1 MNGSCTNVGH
11 ETRYSTDGSSL
22 EFERCVGP
30 RGELWA
36 MQEPPSA
43 ERKHKPLPDSH
54 GLFFFFCQTPLL
66 LPELFRNRG
75 ALRPVLWMQRFVC
88 ILPSNKSGPV
98 LFLMKSRSGGFVA
111 RADKHQR
118 TYRSSALSPI
128 AASCVCP
135 GKLALIQDLSH
146 NSLRNAHWGSVSAR
160 TPLCRL
166 QMHLNRRLLAS
177 SPGMGKPFDR
187 VGHNGD

>member
-1 MNGSCTNVGH
+1 MNGSCTNLGH
-11 ETRYSTDGSSL
+11 ETRHSTDGSSL
-22 EFERCVGP
+22 EFEHCVGP

-54 GLFFFFCQTPLL
+54 GLFFFCQTPLL

-98 LFLMKSRSGGFVA
+98 LFLMKSRSGVLL
-111 RADKHQR
+111 RER
-118 TYRSSALSPI
+118 T
-128 AASCVCP
+128 
-135 GKLALIQDLSH
+135 
-146 NSLRNAHWGSVSAR
+146 NTNAHTGAVRSV
-160 TPLCRL
+160 PLRRPVSV
-166 QMHLNRRLLAS
+166 QGNSHLSRICLIIL
-177 SPGMGKPFDR
+177 
-187 VGHNGD
+187 